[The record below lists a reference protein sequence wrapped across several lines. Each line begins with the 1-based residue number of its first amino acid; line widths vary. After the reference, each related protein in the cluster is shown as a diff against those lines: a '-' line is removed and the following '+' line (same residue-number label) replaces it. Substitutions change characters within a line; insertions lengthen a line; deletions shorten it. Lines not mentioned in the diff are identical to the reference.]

1 MEFGCSWG
9 FSNSCCWNKDGA
21 GSMLNEPNQLTREAA
36 VRNESCLSTTRVK
49 VEGPYSYSLVGEYSR
64 ILLLLVSL
72 PLTIWLLQLV
82 ARQSASVIPMVA
94 ALVLVASLLCE
105 RGGKG
110 VRAFLV
116 VAMAVNVF
124 SSVINPNAFLI
135 KPDAYNPLATPNVIL
150 LVCLAAAGYFE
161 IANLCK
167 SSARPALVKLLWLGV
182 VLIPGLVYVIG
193 VPVVTPWLEVMA
205 DGDGRVNVRD
215 PNWTMAKEIALRFAK
230 FSVFLVF
237 TYIGACVGSFLNV
250 VAYCIPRGE
259 AVAFRNSNCPVCKN
273 EILRKDN
280 LPIFSYLNL
289 SGRCRSCQSPISV
302 RYLVV
307 ELLIASIFGSLF
319 LFELVTG
326 AANVP
331 SMKSMSHAGVLWV
344 VLFPKWNLI
353 GIYFYH
359 CLFASSV
366 VVLALIE
373 WDEKKLGCRYSLSL
387 ILLFLM
393 AATFYPP
400 LQPIATPEWMVSW
413 FGSVG
418 GVAQFGKLA
427 AGGLCGAVLGCIV
440 VAFKRQSN
448 RSTFIPAMALSGVVV
463 GWQSVMHV
471 FLIFLGLQLVVCCF
485 SRFRILLSACPSA
498 LLLVAIWV
506 HQPFWKYVLQQFS
519 M

>member
-1 MEFGCSWG
+1 MFCCRLG
-9 FSNSCCWNKDGA
+9 FSISCCWDKDGA
-21 GSMLNEPNQLTREAA
+21 GSMLDEPNQLTRETA
-36 VRNESCLSTTRVK
+36 VRNESCDSATKGRVQ
-49 VEGPYSYSLVGEYSR
+49 GPYGYSLVGEYSR

-72 PLTIWLLQLV
+72 PLTVWLLQLV
-82 ARQSASVIPMVA
+82 TRQGASASPMVA

-110 VRAFLV
+110 FRAFLV

-124 SSVINPNAFLI
+124 SSVINPNEFLI
-135 KPDAYNPLATPNVIL
+135 KPDAYNPLAMPNVIL
-150 LVCLAAAGYFE
+150 LVCLAVAGYFE
-161 IANLCK
+161 IVSVFK
-167 SSARPALVKLLWLGV
+167 YSARPALIKLLWLGV

-193 VPVVTPWLEVMA
+193 VPLGAAWLEAMA
-205 DGDGRVNVRD
+205 EGDGRVNVRD
-215 PNWTMAKEIALRFAK
+215 PNWTMVKEIALRCAK

-237 TYIGACVGSFLNV
+237 TYIGACSGSFLNV

-259 AVAFRNSNCPVCKN
+259 AIALRNSNCPVCKN
-273 EILRKDN
+273 KIFRKDN
-280 LPIFSYLNL
+280 LPIFSYINL
-289 SGRCRSCQSPISV
+289 SGHCRSCQSPISV
-302 RYLVV
+302 RYLIV
-307 ELLIASIFGSLF
+307 ELLIASVFGSLF

-331 SMKSMSHAGVLWV
+331 CMKSMSHAGVLWV

-373 WDEKKLGCRYSLSL
+373 WDEKQLGCRFSFSM

-400 LQPIATPEWMVSW
+400 LQPIVAPELTVSW
-413 FGSVG
+413 LGPVG
-418 GVAQFGKLA
+418 EVAQLGKLVL
-427 AGGLCGAVLGCIV
+427 GGLCGAVLGFTV
-440 VAFKRQSN
+440 VSFKRQSN
-448 RSTFIPAMALSGVVV
+448 RSTFIPAMALSGVVL
-463 GWQSVMHV
+463 GWQSVMHI
-471 FLIFLGLQLVVCCF
+471 FLIFLALQLIVCCF
-485 SRFRILLSACPSA
+485 SRFRTLLSACPSCV
-498 LLLVAIWV
+498 LLVAIWV
-506 HQPFWKYVLQQFS
+506 HQPFWNDLLLRFS